1 MQDDPRPVAT
11 NDPLLKAPQVAE
23 MLGVAVAT
31 IWKNV
36 ATGWLPPP
44 CYVAPKAP
52 RWRLSWLTAA
62 LDAKRTL
69 PREAAAERRAR
80 KLARAKASIATTEL
94 SA

>member
-1 MQDDPRPVAT
+1 MQNDPRPVAT
-11 NDPLLKAPQVAE
+11 NDPLLTAPQVAE
-23 MLGVAVAT
+23 MFGVAVAT

-62 LDAKRTL
+62 VEAKRAL
-69 PREAAAERRAR
+69 PRDAMAERRAR
-80 KLARAKASIATTEL
+80 KLARTQGKAAAEL
-94 SA
+94 HV